1 MDCAKIG
8 SLIAKLRA
16 DKKMTQKQL
25 ADMMNISDRTVSKWE
40 RGAGI
45 PDVSL
50 LADIADIF
58 DINIETLL
66 NGEITTNDFI
76 GGNMKKTKYYVCKEC
91 GNVVI
96 STGGASVSCCD
107 KKMSEETAQKADTL
121 NVEEIENEW
130 YITSDHPMEKNHYIS
145 FVAFA
150 TGSKLQLVKQYP
162 EWDLQVRIAKREHGI
177 LFWYC
182 TEHGLFYNLIIYS
195 LPQR

>member
-66 NGEITTNDFI
+66 NGEI
-76 GGNMKKTKYYVCKEC
+76 
-91 GNVVI
+91 
-96 STGGASVSCCD
+96 
-107 KKMSEETAQKADTL
+107 
-121 NVEEIENEW
+121 
-130 YITSDHPMEKNHYIS
+130 
-145 FVAFA
+145 
-150 TGSKLQLVKQYP
+150 
-162 EWDLQVRIAKREHGI
+162 I
-177 LFWYC
+177 L
-182 TEHGLFYNLIIYS
+182 
-195 LPQR
+195 